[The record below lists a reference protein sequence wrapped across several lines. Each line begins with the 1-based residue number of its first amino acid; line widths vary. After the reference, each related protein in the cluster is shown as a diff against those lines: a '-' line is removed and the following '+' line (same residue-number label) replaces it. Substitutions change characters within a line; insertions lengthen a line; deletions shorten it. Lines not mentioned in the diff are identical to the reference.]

1 MTNQELKAL
10 ALHAA
15 KRTAPTNF
23 TVDSVDAALLD
34 ALRDMTGSI
43 NDFMRNRYDIYD
55 IIIETADTVVPDKVI
70 TAMGQFAE
78 VKQVGQGQTVTFKRG
93 PLGRARAKK
102 FLTQAGLSGVYE
114 TFRLDNETFT
124 LSTKAIGG
132 AVTMDFERFLDG
144 AENLAELM
152 DVLTEAQ
159 VDGIYGEVQ
168 KALMSAIK
176 ESAMPAANKYSGN
189 YEASMLQS
197 LVNTVKTYGGNA
209 TIFASPEFI
218 AAMGPDAIVP
228 AIVNAAQGIAAQGI
242 YSPDDIESIHKFG
255 LIKLFRGTPVVEL
268 RQSFVDETNKMKWI
282 NPQFAYVL
290 PTGKEKVVKIAMEGN
305 TQIYDATN
313 RDQSIEI
320 NTYKKIGVGILA
332 YNNWG
337 VYQNTGITANDWYDY
352 SLELDKSSS
361 F

>member
-70 TAMGQFAE
+70 AAMGQFAE
-78 VKQVGQGQTVTFKRG
+78 VKQVGQGQTVMFKRG

-168 KALMSAIK
+168 KALMSAIT
-176 ESAMPAANKYSGN
+176 ESAMPTANKFSGN
-189 YEASMLQS
+189 YDASKLQK

-228 AIVNAAQGIAAQGI
+228 AIANAAQGI

-268 RQSFVDETNKMKWI
+268 RQSFVDETNTMKWI

-337 VYQNTGITANDWYDY
+337 VYQNTSITVNDWYDS
-352 SLELDKSSS
+352 SLGLDKSFS
-361 F
+361 FENIDA